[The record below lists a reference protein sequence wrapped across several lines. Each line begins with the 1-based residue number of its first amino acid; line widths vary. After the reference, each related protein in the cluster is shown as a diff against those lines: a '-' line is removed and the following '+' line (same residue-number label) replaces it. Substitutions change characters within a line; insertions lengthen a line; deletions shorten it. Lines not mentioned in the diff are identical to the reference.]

1 VSTGGLIRLEHGSGG
16 ALSRDLVESVIYPV
30 FASDS
35 YPDLADASPL
45 EPGSDL
51 LLTTDGYVV
60 DPPFFPGGDIGRLCV
75 FGTCNDLAVCGAR
88 PLSLSLAMTIE
99 EGLPISQLQTALQ
112 SAASAARETGA
123 RIITGDTKVVP
134 KGKGGGIFLTTAG
147 VGKRVFPHRLSPS
160 RVQPGDAVIVSGPL
174 GAHGITILAARES
187 LPVGGTL
194 RSDAAFLYPLTSALF
209 PLGDS
214 LRFMRD
220 ATRGGVAAVLNEAA
234 RGASWGIEVQEN
246 EFPVDQEVRAVSDLL
261 GLNPLEIANEGV
273 FVAFVAADVAQK
285 ALRSLRSLPLGR
297 HASLVGTITA
307 SNTGDVIMLTGI
319 GGRRLLDFPRGLLL
333 PRIC

>member
-1 VSTGGLIRLEHGSGG
+1 MKPDGLIRLEHGSGG
-16 ALSRDLVESVIYPV
+16 ALSRDLVESVIYPA

-35 YPDLADASPL
+35 YPELADASPIT
-45 EPGSDL
+45 PGSDF

-88 PLSLSLAMTIE
+88 PISLSLAMTIE
-99 EGLPISQLQTALQ
+99 EGLPISQLQTAL
-112 SAASAARETGA
+112 ASAAQAAREA
-123 RIITGDTKVVP
+123 QVRIVTGDTKVVP
-134 KGKGGGIFLTTAG
+134 MGKGGGMFLTTAG
-147 VGKRVFPHRLSPS
+147 VGSRVFFYRLSPS

-174 GAHGITILAARES
+174 GAHGVTILAARES

-194 RSDAAFLYPLTSALF
+194 RSDAAFLYPLVSSLF
-209 PLGDS
+209 PLGES

-220 ATRGGVAAVLNEAA
+220 ATRGGVSAVLNEAVH
-234 RGASWGIEVQEN
+234 GAQWGIQVEEDD
-246 EFPVDQEVRAVSDLL
+246 FPVDQDVKAVCDLL

-273 FVAFVAADVAQK
+273 FVAFVSGDASEK
-285 ALRSLRSLPLGR
+285 ALAALRASPLGAR
-297 HASLVGTITA
+297 AQRVGKVTA
-307 SNTGDVIMLTGI
+307 EAAGRVTMVTSI